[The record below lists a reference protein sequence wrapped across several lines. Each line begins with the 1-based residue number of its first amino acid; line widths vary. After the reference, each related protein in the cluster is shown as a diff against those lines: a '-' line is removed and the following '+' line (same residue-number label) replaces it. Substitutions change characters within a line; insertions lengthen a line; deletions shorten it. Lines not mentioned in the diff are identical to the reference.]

1 MMGQG
6 EVDAWFRGVL
16 AGTRH
21 YLYEE
26 ARESDEPVGSASSAT
41 RGPGPDAG
49 TGMGAGTS
57 AVR

>member
-1 MMGQG
+1 M
-6 EVDAWFRGVL
+6 DAWYRGVL

-26 ARESDEPVGSASSAT
+26 ARETGEPVGSASSAT
-41 RGPGPDAG
+41 PRPGTDAG
-49 TGMGAGTS
+49 NGTGTGAS

>member
-26 ARESDEPVGSASSAT
+26 APGTAAGYGGRGREPA
-41 RGPGPDAG
+41 PP
-49 TGMGAGTS
+49 M
-57 AVR
+57 

>member
-1 MMGQG
+1 

-26 ARESDEPVGSASSAT
+26 ARETAEPIGSASSAA
-41 RGPGPDAG
+41 RRPGTDAG
-49 TGMGAGTS
+49 TGTGTGAS